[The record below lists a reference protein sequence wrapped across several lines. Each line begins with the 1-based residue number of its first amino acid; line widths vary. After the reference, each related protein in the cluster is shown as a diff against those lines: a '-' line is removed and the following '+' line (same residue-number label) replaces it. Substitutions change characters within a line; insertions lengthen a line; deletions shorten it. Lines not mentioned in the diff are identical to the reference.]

1 MIALQANRVFS
12 VFSIYAQLLPYKLE
26 AHTAEN
32 INAGLISTAK
42 NSRVLN
48 GEEKR
53 GLKGNELWPYK
64 LRVRISGASVDKP
77 CFHSCLPSYSKGT
90 TKGSYCTVLEKEG
103 GINGEL

>member
-77 CFHSCLPSYSKGT
+77 CFHSYLPSYSKGT
-90 TKGSYCTVLEKEG
+90 TKGFYCTRK
-103 GINGEL
+103 